1 MDKNIFGELFSSKKI
16 LIADGGTGSSLIQRG
31 LPAGAPPEAWVLDK
45 PEVILN
51 LHRDF
56 IHAGAEIILTCT
68 FGASP
73 IRLETLDLADQF
85 KRINEQAVSL
95 AKQAAAGTQVL
106 VAGCMGPLG
115 MKLTPDGKIV
125 LQESY
130 QKQAC
135 ILDAAGVDF
144 LLLETQY
151 DQAEASLAVKGV
163 RAASSLPLVVSFTFT
178 QNSITTPADF
188 AAAMQAD
195 ALSAIGINCGIDL
208 GNNLTA
214 LKELAACTSLP
225 LWFKPNAG
233 LPRIIN
239 GNKAVYD
246 VTPEMMAAQVP
257 AWIAAGARIIG
268 GCCGTSP
275 AHLKAIAEGIR
286 KYRIM

>member
-1 MDKNIFGELFSSKKI
+1 MDKNTFGELFSSKKI

-95 AKQAAAGTQVL
+95 ANQAAAGTQVL

-115 MKLTPDGKIV
+115 MKLTPDGKMA

-130 QKQAC
+130 QKQAS